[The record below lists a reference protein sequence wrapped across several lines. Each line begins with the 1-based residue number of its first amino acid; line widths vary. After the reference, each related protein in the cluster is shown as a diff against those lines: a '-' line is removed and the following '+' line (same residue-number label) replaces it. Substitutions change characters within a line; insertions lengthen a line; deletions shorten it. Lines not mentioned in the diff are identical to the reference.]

1 MTRLASFALS
11 LMVLFACARLTAAQE
26 AACTLK
32 LAQLPQASELRGFQL
47 GMTTEQVRARVP
59 HIIFGRVDQFGSS
72 KTSLNPDFNPDVDK
86 ASFEGV
92 RTVSLDFLDGRLTS
106 LWIGYNDSFKWKT
119 LDEFTNGITESLKLP
134 KAWHAKPRG
143 GRQMTCDGFQLAVI
157 MVAGT
162 PSLHITDELAQQTLN
177 KRIEEAP
184 DTPETGEGQEAEE
197 GQERSEK
204 HADPEVIPIIGDK
217 HTKTYYRRDCPN
229 YNDVPL
235 KERVTFPTTEEAE
248 KAGYKL
254 SKTCP

>member
-11 LMVLFACARLTAAQE
+11 LMVLFACARLTTAQGE

-47 GMTTEQVRARVP
+47 GMTTEQVKARVP
-59 HIIFGRVDQFGSS
+59 HIVFGRVDQFGSS
-72 KTSLNPDFNPDVDK
+72 KTSLNPDFNTQVDK

-92 RTVSLDFLDGRLTS
+92 RTVSLDFLDGRLVS

-119 LDEFTNGITESLKLP
+119 LDQFTSGISESLKLP
-134 KAWHAKPRG
+134 KAWRVKSRG
-143 GRQMTCDGFQLAVI
+143 GSQMACDGFQLAVL
-157 MVAGT
+157 MVGGT

-177 KRIEEAP
+177 KRIEAAP
-184 DTPETGEGQEAEE
+184 DEPEAQESPE
-197 GQERSEK
+197 QSET
-204 HADPEVIPIIGDK
+204 HADPEVIPIIGDR

-235 KERVTFPTTEEAE
+235 KERVMFHSTGQAE